1 MKRNTKLASLLLLS
15 FVVRLSLTIPSGT
28 RGTAH
33 AAEPQRPAT
42 IEWAPD
48 GKVLVAANGF
58 LARFDPDSDAEQL
71 LDDTAIAFA
80 LQPKGNSLVAVA
92 TPDEL
97 ALRRYPDFV
106 RLASLPLAEAGSA
119 ASTVQAL
126 AWSPDGATLAGG
138 TAEGHVLLWNVAPDK
153 PAAAE
158 LWADLSVE
166 PASGV
171 LRLSFSADGKRLLS
185 AFEDGRAVLWD
196 LEAHQELRRFDPL
209 SFESGEGHA
218 LLSMILSPDGRR
230 VLATYRQGEE
240 AEMALLDESGRVRW
254 RRRGYGLEFTSDGA
268 AVLALAPPFR
278 IAALYRAEDA
288 EALRTFEPP
297 EGVSVLHAVR
307 ASPDG
312 KKLVGVGEGPGG
324 QVLMIWDFASARV
337 LRLRR

>member
-1 MKRNTKLASLLLLS
+1 VKRIRRSLLLVTSWLALAG
-15 FVVRLSLTIPSGT
+15 V
-28 RGTAH
+28 

-58 LARFDPDSDAEQL
+58 LARFDPDSNEEEL
-71 LDDTAIAFA
+71 LDPTAIAFA
-80 LQPKGNSLVAVA
+80 LQPTGNSLLAVA
-92 TPDEL
+92 SPDEL
-97 ALRRYPDFV
+97 VLRRYPDFA
-106 RLASLPLAEAGSA
+106 RLAALLPSEAGSVGS
-119 ASTVQAL
+119 STVQAL

-138 TAEGHVLLWNVAPDK
+138 TSEGHVLLWNIEPDN
-153 PAAAE
+153 PGATQR
-158 LWADLSVE
+158 WADLSVE
-166 PASGV
+166 RASGV
-171 LRLSFSADGKRLLS
+171 LRLSFSADSKRLLS

-196 LEAHQELRRFDPL
+196 LETRQELRRFDPL
-209 SFESGEGHA
+209 RDAQGKPVGGA
-218 LLSMILSPDGRR
+218 ISMILSPDGGR
-230 VLATYRQGEE
+230 VLATYRQGEQ
-240 AEMALLDESGRVRW
+240 AEMALLDERGRVRW

-297 EGVSVLHAVR
+297 PGVSLLHAVR

-312 KKLVGVGEGPGG
+312 KKLVGVGEGPSG
-324 QVLMIWDFASARV
+324 QILVVWDFVTARV